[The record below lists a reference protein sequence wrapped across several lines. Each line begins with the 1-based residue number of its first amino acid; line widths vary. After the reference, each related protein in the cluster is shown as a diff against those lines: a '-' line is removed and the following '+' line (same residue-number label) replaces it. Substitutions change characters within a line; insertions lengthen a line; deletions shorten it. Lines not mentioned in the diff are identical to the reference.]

1 MAFAVYTAV
10 PDEAAAT
17 QSTDE
22 GCRRSSQWAAKIGIL
37 DHHHMSDIVYLTRE
51 RLREIDEELQ
61 HLKNQGRKD
70 MAEMIAEAR
79 SHGDLSENAE
89 YDAAKEAQG
98 LLEAKINRLEGIVAR
113 ARIIDIKDLP
123 SDKVYIL
130 TKVKVKNLDSGRES
144 EYRLVSPEEA
154 DLEQQKLAVSSPIG
168 RALMGKTVG
177 DIVETTVPAGR
188 VKLEILEIGR

>member
-1 MAFAVYTAV
+1 
-10 PDEAAAT
+10 
-17 QSTDE
+17 
-22 GCRRSSQWAAKIGIL
+22 
-37 DHHHMSDIVYLTRE
+37 MSDIVYLTRE

-113 ARIIDIKDLP
+113 TGRLLPKDVWPSLQFLGNWTGGTMGAYLRSYPEFFGDRPVRDIGL
-123 SDKVYIL
+123 IA
-130 TKVKVKNLDSGRES
+130 S
-144 EYRLVSPEEA
+144 E
-154 DLEQQKLAVSSPIG
+154 G
-168 RALMGKTVG
+168 
-177 DIVETTVPAGR
+177 
-188 VKLEILEIGR
+188 